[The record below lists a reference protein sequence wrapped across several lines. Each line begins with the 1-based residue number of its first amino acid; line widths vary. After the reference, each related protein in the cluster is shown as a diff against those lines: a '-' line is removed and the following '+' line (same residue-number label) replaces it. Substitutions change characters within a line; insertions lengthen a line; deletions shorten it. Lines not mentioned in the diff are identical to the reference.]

1 VRVSSRSEGGCAIV
15 SITDNGPGVP
25 PQIRGKLFEPFF
37 TTKSESAGTGLGLA
51 ISHSIV
57 TRIGGGIHC
66 DPAYEDGARFVITLP
81 LAQ

>member
-1 VRVSSRSEGGCAIV
+1 VITV
-15 SITDNGPGVP
+15 TDNGPGVP
-25 PQIRGKLFEPFF
+25 EAIRSQVFDPFF
-37 TTKSESAGTGLGLA
+37 TTKSDTAGTGLGLA

-66 DPAYEDGARFVITLP
+66 DPAYRGGARFVITLP